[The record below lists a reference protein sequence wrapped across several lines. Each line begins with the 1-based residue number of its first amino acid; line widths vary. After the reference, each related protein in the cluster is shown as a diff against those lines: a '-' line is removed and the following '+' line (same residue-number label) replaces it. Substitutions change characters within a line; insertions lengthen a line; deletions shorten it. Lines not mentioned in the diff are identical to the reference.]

1 MVPCDQNSP
10 QNDSSSKAG
19 RNSYPACVCVRAYA
33 RMHARELKGQPAS
46 AGWHLKDARMVTDE
60 PMSCTKVEHSPL
72 AKAHSLSSV
81 HFLPG
86 PLLPTPP
93 PSSYSNISHHSSH
106 TSGLSESPFRL
117 IMPEAY
123 VRCWHKVVQLNHT
136 GLTSEI
142 SSGSGVM
149 VQDTMGKFVRTFGQ
163 QKSSIIPS

>member
-1 MVPCDQNSP
+1 
-10 QNDSSSKAG
+10 
-19 RNSYPACVCVRAYA
+19 
-33 RMHARELKGQPAS
+33 
-46 AGWHLKDARMVTDE
+46 MVTDE

-149 VQDTMGKFVRTFGQ
+149 VQDTMGKFYGQ
-163 QKSSIIPS
+163 SQKCAKVEGEWLVSLKAEDCYSSLPSICEMEAFRYPDVDHSLH